1 LITAMAFTVPYFRQT
16 ELFQSFRCG
25 RTLESPADCFA
36 IALLPSTSLSLSS
49 TKVDILRREL
59 WAATAPGY
67 GRRLMGRLITAA
79 ASNAFTCANH
89 GIANNQVVFFAIG
102 GGASMPSG
110 VVAGTGY
117 FVVNAT
123 TDTFQVANSQGGTA
137 LSISGSFTTGR
148 VVVIP
153 TGAVDAVDRRH
164 ESLVDTVRLVGT
176 GGGYLFGGL
185 AIVMG
190 GSPQS
195 PIVVS
200 NFNNA
205 SGQVTIASN
214 HNLTNGDEVFFQL
227 DTNAVIPVGL
237 TALQSY
243 FARSVS
249 TTVFTLHPTRA
260 DANAG
265 TAAVTFSNAGS
276 GNIYMHYAQG
286 SVHAYETFASVSVNN
301 GSEKAF
307 AITLAAQNSGDTLGA
322 S

>member
-1 LITAMAFTVPYFRQT
+1 MAFTVPYFRQT

-25 RTLESPADCFA
+25 RTLENPADCFA

-59 WAATAPGY
+59 WAATSPGY

-79 ASNAFTCANH
+79 AGNAFTSANH
-89 GIANNQVVFFAIG
+89 GMANNQVVFFAIG
-102 GGASMPSG
+102 GGATIPSG
-110 VVAGTGY
+110 VLAGTGY
-117 FVVNAT
+117 FVINAT
-123 TDTFQVANSQGGTA
+123 TDTFQVAATQGGTA
-137 LSISGSFTTGR
+137 ISVSGTFGTGR
-148 VVVIP
+148 TVVIP
-153 TGAVDAVDRRH
+153 TGAIDAVDRRQ
-164 ESLVDTVRLVGT
+164 ESLVDTVRFVGT
-176 GGGYLFGGL
+176 GSGYFFGGL

-205 SGQVTIASN
+205 SGQATIASN
-214 HNLTNGDEVFFQL
+214 HNLANGDEVFFQL
-227 DTNAVIPVGL
+227 DSGAVIPTGL
-237 TALQSY
+237 TALQIY
-243 FARSVS
+243 FARVVS
-249 TTVFTLHPTRA
+249 ATVFTLHPTRA

-265 TAAVTFSNAGS
+265 TAAVTFSTTGS

-286 SVHAYETFASVSVNN
+286 SVHAYETFTSVSVNN

-307 AITLAAQNSGDTLGA
+307 AITLAAQNSGDTLGVA
-322 S
+322 